1 MIETVVENI
10 LIIAMTVAALFTT
23 DNPAVLIICA
33 GVTMVLVTYGSLMDE
48 KNYLL
53 TAATALVMCA
63 FAMLSGSFVGFI
75 AFALLKD
82 IKPVFRAGIGIVLY
96 AACSLLLFKERTA
109 ICVLFVLILI
119 VVYAAILFA
128 YAMMEKAQQRR
139 DMEMEKIVASN
150 VSALHEKRIN
160 EELVKQN
167 LLTEKNAR
175 LVERENISRNIH
187 NSVGHTITAAI
198 MTLDAADMLYDVKP
212 DEARTKMND
221 ANERMR
227 GSLESIRRAV
237 RVLDDECKDIAAS
250 DMKANMENVI
260 SEFVM
265 DTSLKV
271 GRLFDMLPDD
281 VMIPQEHAAFLTG
294 VLQEA
299 LTNGVKHGKANE
311 FVVVL
316 MGDTAHIKLD
326 VSDNGTSDFDE
337 ANREVLIQN
346 GFGIRKIISY
356 VEKNGG
362 KTSVVNQQGFRISV
376 ELPIVGAD
384 KASS

>member
-10 LIIAMTVAALFTT
+10 LIIAMTVGALFTT

-48 KNYLL
+48 KNYVL

-63 FAMLSGSFVGFI
+63 FAMVSGSFVGFI

-96 AACSLLLFKERTA
+96 AASSLLLFKERTA

-337 ANREVLIQN
+337 ANRDVLIQN

-384 KASS
+384 KAPS